1 MLVGVSTGP
10 AWGWLEVVLMTGA
23 TAAED
28 SVVMVI
34 GVVEC
39 VPATVVGACISA
51 RHAGVTG
58 VWGASVEFVV
68 SSRVLCPVRPLMAYL
83 PWSLSFSKAWSI
95 LMSRST
101 S

>member
-28 SVVMVI
+28 GVVMVI

-39 VPATVVGACISA
+39 VPATVVGACDSA
-51 RHAGVTG
+51 RLVGMTG
-58 VWGASVEFVV
+58 VWGA
-68 SSRVLCPVRPLMAYL
+68 
-83 PWSLSFSKAWSI
+83 
-95 LMSRST
+95 T
-101 S
+101 

>member
-28 SVVMVI
+28 GVVMVI

-51 RHAGVTG
+51 WHAGVTG
-58 VWGASVEFVV
+58 VWGVTVEFVV
-68 SSRVLCPVRPLMAYL
+68 SSRVLSPVCPCTSPGHCHYRGRGPFLV
-83 PWSLSFSKAWSI
+83 
-95 LMSRST
+95 SRSV